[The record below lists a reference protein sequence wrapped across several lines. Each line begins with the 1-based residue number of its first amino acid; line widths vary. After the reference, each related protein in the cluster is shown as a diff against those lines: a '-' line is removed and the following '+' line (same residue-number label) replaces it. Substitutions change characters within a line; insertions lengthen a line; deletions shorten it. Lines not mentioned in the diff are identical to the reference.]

1 MADKTHVK
9 NVVLLKNIKEKAKSC
24 CDSPKFANNILDI
37 INFAQTEDKSV
48 LTACVKAFHRIFIQF
63 IGNEELY
70 MSPEVDDES
79 KEGKYKIWLN
89 QRYKDVYERLTELLL
104 CKHATVKELS
114 LSTLMKLITAEGH
127 NPITAITAKQSH
139 FPIQRFQEIM
149 RGLISEDYNHKD
161 LISRFQEYLDYDDVR
176 FHVLKFLIKDIKEK
190 KQQPYSD
197 EYLNNMYAM
206 LEQISF
212 PLIDNEVLSNCLC
225 KAPDNLSVFKVSSL
239 KEQKKLFSSAWVQF
253 LQFKLTSSLYRSVLV
268 ILHDKVMPYM
278 TNPLLLSDFL
288 TESYN
293 VGGAISLLALN
304 GLFILVHKFN
314 LDYPE
319 FFTKLYALFEP
330 GVFHAKYRARFF
342 FLADLFLTSSHL
354 PAYLVAAF
362 AKKLSRLCLTA
373 PAPGLTIAIPFI
385 YNLINRHPNCNVLI
399 HRTDG
404 STELS
409 ADPFLID
416 EPDPSKCKALESSLW
431 ELKTLQTHYNPDISK
446 SANRI
451 EHPLQTSEI
460 DLSDLLENNYH
471 QLFEKETRKKIK
483 IAPVTFIPP
492 KGLLVT
498 NDDKIG
504 LCWTMD

>member
-1 MADKTHVK
+1 MADETRVK
-9 NVVLLKNIKEKAKSC
+9 NVVLLQNIKEKAKLC

-37 INFAQTEDKSV
+37 INLAQTEDKS
-48 LTACVKAFHRIFIQF
+48 F
-63 IGNEELY
+63 IGNGELY
-70 MSPEVDDES
+70 TSPEVDDES

-89 QRYKDVYERLTELLL
+89 ERYSDVYERLVELLQ

-114 LSTLMKLITAEGH
+114 LSTLMKLVTAEGQ
-127 NPITAITAKQSH
+127 NPITVITAKQSN
-139 FPIQRFQEIM
+139 FPIHRFQEIM
-149 RGLISEDYNHKD
+149 RGLISVDYNHKD
-161 LISRFQEYLDYDDVR
+161 LITRFQEYLDYDDVR

-190 KQQPYSD
+190 KQQKYSD
-197 EYLNNMYAM
+197 EYLNNIYAM

-212 PLIDNEVLSNCLC
+212 PLIGNEVLSNCLC
-225 KAPDNLSVFKVSSL
+225 KTPDDLSVFKVSSL

-373 PAPGLTIAIPFI
+373 PAPGLSIAVPFI

-399 HRTDG
+399 HRTDS
-404 STELS
+404 ST
-409 ADPFLID
+409 
-416 EPDPSKCKALESSLW
+416 DPSKCKALESSLW

-446 SANRI
+446 MANRI

-460 DLSDLLENNYH
+460 DLSELLENNYH

-492 KGLLVT
+492 KGLLIT